1 MFFFVLLNQLVKGF
15 NLSYQTKKKTKEIG
29 RKISEDK
36 KKSGSDTLTSGL
48 VLIVE
53 QTFVSSI
60 KIENSKSPE
69 VSPWVSFKLN
79 QTSVISSVKG
89 LENIQSLTIIKQY
102 LYQIVFA
109 RKKGFE
115 FCDLLAMIKQLFGR
129 ETTFSTIFVAKYSF
143 FGTQM

>member
-53 QTFVSSI
+53 
-60 KIENSKSPE
+60 
-69 VSPWVSFKLN
+69 
-79 QTSVISSVKG
+79 
-89 LENIQSLTIIKQY
+89 
-102 LYQIVFA
+102 
-109 RKKGFE
+109 
-115 FCDLLAMIKQLFGR
+115 
-129 ETTFSTIFVAKYSF
+129 
-143 FGTQM
+143 